1 MRPLA
6 RPLAQRAAAV
16 VLAAALVC
24 GSAPAAYAATPSGA
38 FNDDTLTGSTV
49 AAIDPT
55 PIGSDEELEA
65 RTPTR
70 LLPTDEAA
78 SVAEDGAAA
87 AELADGAAASPV
99 CAAPYLQT
107 PSKGHALAS
116 NSAGSRTLAAS
127 EPQVGDT
134 RAFYSDYR
142 AGKADFAIECVA
154 VGENYTFWMD
164 TEHPDAVLP
173 QDLDLLAENLH
184 EFIDREVKLFGDWRD
199 EGGADVDGD
208 GRAAFVFYPFL
219 EGYENVMGFFQ
230 GGDLF
235 EAGAD
240 DYATGNVMDALH
252 VNAASLYEG
261 SPASDAF
268 DADLALSTLVHEL
281 QHLINYART
290 GGYSDSWL
298 NEAFSQ
304 AAIGLMGIETD
315 DPTAL
320 AMVTGNQGY
329 LPPFVYEE
337 DYVPGVDRP
346 ESASSYGAW
355 FLFGLYLAS
364 QTEGLASTD
373 GTMRGGEGIYRAVM
387 EAQSATDDEGTYET
401 CTRDALTAALEKI
414 GYLGDGQDCVVRTF
428 DELVENFGMA
438 VLLREE
444 TGPRSLS
451 NDPTAR
457 STVFGSDVPL
467 LYIAEPAAAIPG
479 GGSLT
484 AVDVEGGSFAVDAQ
498 ADPRIAYASG
508 DAPLPVA
515 VRVQADPD
523 GGELSEGDPIVLSFA
538 HDVPGGQLFCFEATD
553 DSYVDPLRFVPYEGP
568 LSAKTDLH
576 EVVGAYRC
584 TAGSTLSFASRTFTV
599 TARDQ
604 GEDTPGEPTAPPP
617 SEGAP
622 TEPAALPAPG
632 KLAPTGDAATSAV
645 ADTAAL
651 ACFAAAA
658 FAVASRR
665 RIARAGKPAER

>member
-1 MRPLA
+1 MRPLV
-6 RPLAQRAAAV
+6 RPFAQRAVALG
-16 VLAAALVC
+16 LAAALAC
-24 GSAPAAYAATPSGA
+24 SIAPAALAAEAPDG
-38 FNDDTLTGSTV
+38 NDALVGSTV

-70 LLPTDEAA
+70 LSA
-78 SVAEDGAAA
+78 SDGATALAA
-87 AELADGAAASPV
+87 NAEGAQMAPV
-99 CAAPYLQT
+99 CTTPYLQ
-107 PSKGHALAS
+107 PKP
-116 NSAGSRTLAAS
+116 GSRASLPEVLAGPRTVAAP

-261 SPASDAF
+261 SASDAF
-268 DADLALSTLVHEL
+268 DADLALSTLVHEF

-320 AMVTGNQGY
+320 AMITGNQGY

-451 NDPTAR
+451 NDPAAR

-479 GGSLT
+479 GGSFT

-523 GGELSEGDPIVLSFA
+523 GGELSEGDPIVLSFT
-538 HDVPGGQLFCFEATD
+538 HDAPDGQLFCFEATD

-604 GEDTPGEPTAPPP
+604 SEDTPGEPTAPPT

-665 RIARAGKPAER
+665 RITRAGKPTER